1 MPGRSRLV
9 AAVAA
14 LVLLRLLVALAPA
27 EPRLFGTPFGLVL
40 ELGIMGLATLNL
52 WFAVR
57 TLLPGVEA
65 AGDRDPSGG
74 ARTRD
79 QTPP

>member
-1 MPGRSRLV
+1 M
-9 AAVAA
+9 
-14 LVLLRLLVALAPA
+14 ALAPA

-57 TLLPGVEA
+57 TLLPGA
-65 AGDRDPSGG
+65 DGAGDPGPSGG
-74 ARTRD
+74 APAGD
-79 QTPP
+79 

>member
-1 MPGRSRLV
+1 MARGRNRLV
-9 AAVAA
+9 AAIAA

-40 ELGIMGLATLNL
+40 ELVIVGVSTLNL

-57 TLLPGVEA
+57 TLLPDAVAPERSVSA
-65 AGDRDPSGG
+65 STEER
-74 ARTRD
+74 
-79 QTPP
+79 Q

>member
-1 MPGRSRLV
+1 MRLV

-40 ELGIMGLATLNL
+40 ELAIMGLATLNL

-57 TLLPGVEA
+57 TLLPGAES
-65 AGDRDPSGG
+65 AGDPGPSGG
-74 ARTRD
+74 APAGD
-79 QTPP
+79 

>member
-1 MPGRSRLV
+1 MPAGRNRLI

-14 LVLLRLLVALAPA
+14 LVLLRLLAALAPA

-40 ELGIMGLATLNL
+40 ELAVMGLSTLSL

-57 TLLPGVEA
+57 TLLPEA
-65 AGDRDPSGG
+65 AAGGGPPASTGDPTGG
-74 ARTRD
+74 
-79 QTPP
+79 